1 MNMSKYSNKE
11 LKIRKQ
17 VIKYLNINQNNVKDI
32 FKQPN
37 ITIIGIS

>member
-1 MNMSKYSNKE
+1 MNISKYSNKE

-32 FKQPN
+32 FKQLN